1 MSGFMYDSVSFLKSI
16 EKVRNLAKK
25 YNAKVFPAHD
35 WEFFQTMKLA
45 PEYYE

>member
-1 MSGFMYDSVSFLKSI
+1 MANSTPWSLSFLKSI
-16 EKVRNLAKK
+16 EKVRRLAKK
-25 YNAKVFPAHD
+25 YDAKVFPAND